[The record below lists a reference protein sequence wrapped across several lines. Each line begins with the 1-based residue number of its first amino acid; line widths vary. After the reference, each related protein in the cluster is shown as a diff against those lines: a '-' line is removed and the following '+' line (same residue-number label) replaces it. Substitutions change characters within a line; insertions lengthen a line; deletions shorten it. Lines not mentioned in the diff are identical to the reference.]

1 MGHRSA
7 SLLRFAAT
15 CGLLALVVIVSLDI
29 WSQAG
34 APKAASGVTAPDF
47 RLRRLDGSGSLAL
60 SRLRGRVVVLN
71 FFASWCDPCRG
82 EAPVL
87 RGLSER
93 YRNRGVVVVGVATN
107 DDLGDARRFAQ
118 EHGLSY
124 PLVVADEDILT
135 AYAVRGLPET
145 VFIDAAGSVSG
156 RPIAGPLTTKL
167 AQRRVAHALQVAA
180 T

>member
-1 MGHRSA
+1 MGQRSI
-7 SLLRFAAT
+7 SLLRVAAT
-15 CGLLALVVIVSLDI
+15 TGLLALVVIVSRDV

-34 APKAASGVTAPDF
+34 APNAASGVAAPDF
-47 RLRRLDGSGSLAL
+47 RLRRLDDSGSVAL

-71 FFASWCDPCRG
+71 FFASWCDPCRD

-87 RGLSER
+87 RDLSER
-93 YRNRGVVVVGVATN
+93 YRDQGIVVVGVATN
-107 DDLGDARRFAQ
+107 DDLGDARSFAR
-118 EHGLSY
+118 EYGLSY

-156 RPIAGPLTTKL
+156 HPISGPLTDEL
-167 AQRRVAHALQVAA
+167 ARRRAAQALRDAA
-180 T
+180 

>member
-1 MGHRSA
+1 MDRSV
-7 SLLRFAAT
+7 SLVRVAAT
-15 CGLLALVVIVSLDI
+15 VGLLALVVIVFLDI

-34 APKAASGVTAPDF
+34 APTAASGFAAPDF
-47 RLRRLDGSGSLAL
+47 RLRKLDGSASLAL
-60 SRLRGRVVVLN
+60 SELRGRVVVLN

-87 RGLSER
+87 RRLSDR

-107 DDLGDARRFAQ
+107 DDLGDARSFARTY
-118 EHGLSY
+118 GLSY

-145 VFIDAAGSVSG
+145 VFIDVAGSVSG
-156 RPIAGPLTTKL
+156 RPIAGPLTDEL
-167 AQRRVAHALQVAA
+167 AERRVSQALQAD